1 MRQILSRFCR
11 FQVIFRGFWALL
23 VKRAQTFCVFGKFL
37 VLPVGIFFQ
46 RHCEIPVNALRFVL
60 VDVAV

>member
-23 VKRAQTFCVFGKFL
+23 VKRAQTFCVFGKFQLLL
-37 VLPVGIFFQ
+37 VTK
-46 RHCEIPVNALRFVL
+46 L
-60 VDVAV
+60 VKAITKSQYFYHFW